1 MPGIEPRFVLSAQT
15 ALRLRRRLAALGSGT
30 GRPRRRTL
38 RFHLHDT
45 EDRALRG
52 EGLALRLRRE
62 GRTWVQSVLLL
73 DPAPGLRADPP
84 ADTACEAPVRGG
96 RPDLSAIPDPDLRLR
111 IETLVAGRP
120 LVPVCETT
128 VERAAAT
135 LELAPGLAAEVAV
148 DTGRIRADGDA
159 AAFHELVLDAPGEGR
174 HHLFRLAAELLAGEH
189 LRFSLTPLPHRERLM
204 LDEGRADHPPGPRP
218 AEAVPLAAEWTAERA
233 AQAVL
238 RECFAQ
244 VAANVEAV
252 RASDDPEGPHQLR
265 VGLRRLR
272 SALSLF
278 GPAIGG
284 PEADRLGEEARWLGQ
299 ETGRLRDLDVLAGDL
314 LAPEAAAHPEEP
326 GFAPLA
332 AVLARAAGAA
342 RDGLRETLAGERA
355 RQFLLDLAR
364 FVETRGWIA
373 ADDIGQSSRLAMPV
387 ADLALA
393 ALARRWKKA
402 ARRARGLETLDVEQR
417 HELRKELKKLRYATE
432 FLAPLFPGRR
442 TERFLR
448 RLKVL
453 QDIFG
458 ELNDAALAETVLA
471 RGSLLD
477 GQEAAV
483 HRAAGRLIGAGL
495 ARAGIAWAGARE
507 RWHELSRR
515 RPFWE

>member
-1 MPGIEPRFVLSAQT
+1 MSGIAPRFVLTAESAR
-15 ALRLRRRLAALGSGT
+15 RLRRRLAALGAGT
-30 GRPRRRTL
+30 GRLRRRRL
-38 RFHLHDT
+38 RFQLYDT

-62 GRTWVQSVLLL
+62 GKSWVQSVLRL
-73 DPAPGLRADPP
+73 DAAPGRRAG
-84 ADTACEAPVRGG
+84 ASAEAVCEAPARGG
-96 RPDLSAIPDPDLRLR
+96 RPDLAAIPDPVLRLR
-111 IETLVAGRP
+111 IEALVAGRP

-128 VERAAAT
+128 VERAAAV
-135 LELAPGLAAEVAV
+135 LELEPGLAAEVAV
-148 DTGRIRADGDA
+148 EACRIRADGDE
-159 AAFHELVLDAPGEGR
+159 AAFHELALEGPGEGR
-174 HHLFRLAAELLAGEH
+174 HHPFRLAADILAGED

-204 LDEGRADHPPGPRP
+204 LDEGRADPPAGPRP
-218 AEAVPLAAEWTAERA
+218 AEAVPLAEEWTAERA

-252 RASDDPEGPHQLR
+252 KASDAPEGPHQLR

-284 PEADRLGEEARWLGQ
+284 PETDRLGEEAKWLGQ
-299 ETGRLRDLDVLAGDL
+299 ETGRLRDLDVLAGEL
-314 LAPEAAAHPEEP
+314 LAPEAAAHPDEP

-332 AVLARAAGAA
+332 AVLARAAAA
-342 RDGLRETLAGERA
+342 QRDALRQALAGERA

-364 FVETRGWIA
+364 FIETRGWVLAEDIA
-373 ADDIGQSSRLAMPV
+373 QSSRLAMPV
-387 ADLALA
+387 RELALA

-402 ARRARGLETLDVEQR
+402 ARRARGLETLNVAER
-417 HELRKELKKLRYATE
+417 HELRKELKKLRYAGE
-432 FLAPLFPGRR
+432 FLAPLFPGRG
-442 TERFLR
+442 TERFLK
-448 RLKVL
+448 RLKAL

-458 ELNDAALAETVLA
+458 ELNDAALAESLLA
-471 RGSLLD
+471 GGSLLD

-483 HRAAGRLIGAGL
+483 HRAAGRLIGARL
-495 ARAGIAWAGARE
+495 ARAEIAWAGARE